1 MVRSPA
7 KREQQNESDEML
19 LDDIEDYSN
28 FTKKRITSGNIF
40 NFKINNSQ
48 KKTTDQEKEGA
59 GLELK

>member
-7 KREQQNESDEML
+7 RREQQNESDEML

-28 FTKKRITSGNIF
+28 FTKKRITSSNIF